1 MRKVFS
7 QSMILALFVAFLYE
21 SESALLSY
29 INSTFLTEN
38 FNLSADQVGLL
49 FSAGSIISLILL
61 FVAPK
66 YIYKFGKQKIL
77 VTFSLI
83 TALCV
88 FLVSSIP
95 FPLAAFMF
103 ILFLA
108 GNQIIWYLIDL
119 EVEDETPIKDTGRM
133 RGVLFTL
140 LNSAW
145 LIFPALAARLIGHG
159 VSISGFYT
167 WTAFALLTIALTT
180 YLQPESNLKSP
191 KISAS
196 QISYGHILE
205 FFKSTERKLLF
216 SVHLILKIFYAVMII
231 YTPLYLRDVQN
242 IPWTQIDGIFF
253 VMLLPFVLLELPVGY
268 LEDKG
273 FKEHVFLRIGFAITC
288 VSLIIFILTTSPQW
302 ITWALILFAT
312 RIGAALIEV
321 STESAFFKHIKRS
334 EIEFV
339 SVFRSATP
347 IAFIATPIFASVLI
361 SSSGQIVAAFT
372 IPIVLMGLGIY
383 KSWQLSRLK

>member
-61 FVAPK
+61 FIAPK

-119 EVEDETPIKDTGRM
+119 EVEDETPVKDTGRM

-140 LNSAW
+140 LNFSW

-159 VSISGFYT
+159 ISLSAFYT
-167 WTAFALLTIALTT
+167 WTAVALVTIAITT
-180 YLQPESNLKSP
+180 LLQPDSRMTP
-191 KISAS
+191 KISPS
-196 QISYGHILE
+196 QVSYAHILE
-205 FFKSTERKLLF
+205 FFKSTERNILF
-216 SVHLILKIFYAVMII
+216 GVHLILKIFYAVMII
-231 YTPLYLRDVQN
+231 YTPLYLREVQN
-242 IPWTQIDGIFF
+242 IPWSQIDGIFF
-253 VMLLPFVLLELPVGY
+253 VMLLPFVLLEFPIGY
-268 LEDKG
+268 LEDKK
-273 FKEHVFLRIGFAITC
+273 FKEHFFLRIGFVVMFI
-288 VSLIIFILTTSPQW
+288 SLIVFVLTTSPKW
-302 ITWALILFAT
+302 IIWALILFST

-321 STESAFFKHIKRS
+321 SAESAFFKKIKRS
-334 EIEFV
+334 EIEFI

-347 IAFIATPIFASVLI
+347 IAFIVTPIFASVLI
-361 SSSGQIVAAFT
+361 SSSSQILAAFT
-372 IPIVLMGLGIY
+372 IPIVLSGLGFY